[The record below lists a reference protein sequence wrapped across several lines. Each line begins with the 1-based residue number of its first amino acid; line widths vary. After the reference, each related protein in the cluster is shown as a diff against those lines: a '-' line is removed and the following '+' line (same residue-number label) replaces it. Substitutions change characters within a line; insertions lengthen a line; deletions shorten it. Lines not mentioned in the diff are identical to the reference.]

1 MKSYDFN
8 IKVADLLHDSWSIDT
23 IEFINK
29 FSTRFP
35 QLIDPWMSMS
45 IDVLWLNDTDLT
57 ITIFDLIAPL
67 EVTCDSCDKRYTDE
81 ILVTQETIKAST
93 DPTDE
98 EILTIDKKNER
109 IDLEWR
115 ITDIL
120 LLSLPVQCL
129 CKTCEVKKLSLP
141 EEMPDFTT
149 VQRKFSQK

>member
-8 IKVADLLHDSWSIDT
+8 IKVADLLHDSWSTDI
-23 IEFINK
+23 IEFVNK

-35 QLIDPWMSMS
+35 QLSDAWMNMS
-45 IDVLWLNDTDLT
+45 IEVLWLNDTDLT
-57 ITIFDLIAPL
+57 ITVFDLIAPL
-67 EVTCDSCDKRYTDE
+67 ELVCDFCSKNYSKKF
-81 ILVTQETIKAST
+81 ILKEETIKAST

-129 CKTCEVKKLSLP
+129 CKTCEKRKKNLP
-141 EEMPDFTT
+141 QETPDFTPI
-149 VQRKFSQK
+149 QRKFSQK